1 MKSNWT
7 FKREKRAACWLTE
20 MSIHRVMSV
29 ERAVNK
35 ANHFQIH
42 VFSRATTFDHNR
54 LQLWPHSSAS
64 YNYSSCL
71 PFTMSA
77 TCWSQTSLLLSQ
89 SQHNHQQLRK
99 RKWLPSGQI
108 RMCNTSYS
116 NTRLSAPTPLPTHCN
131 YTICLFYIMIL
142 HRCTQFILSSVKL
155 NRGAA
160 CQVTFR

>member
-1 MKSNWT
+1 M
-7 FKREKRAACWLTE
+7 
-20 MSIHRVMSV
+20 
-29 ERAVNK
+29 
-35 ANHFQIH
+35 
-42 VFSRATTFDHNR
+42 FSRATTFDHNR
-54 LQLWPHSSAS
+54 LQLWPRSSTS

-108 RMCNTSYS
+108 RICNTSYS

-131 YTICLFYIMIL
+131 YTLCLFYIMIL
-142 HRCTQFILSSVKL
+142 YWCTQFILSSVKL
-155 NRGAA
+155 NRTSSVPSDV
-160 CQVTFR
+160 QVAKPTRGRNNWVFFGQETLTVWEKMQGVTHCVLREVLW